1 MAKVKTFK
9 ARRLGN
15 AGAHRF
21 NRSNVPVCLPESGSY
36 YFVGEEV
43 LDKATLHPVQN
54 KELAAFTARGGL
66 GYEFPIQ
73 GWAAFETPT
82 AVCSHDQA
90 NNYVGFSYR
99 MYGPR
104 GGQTLNLDP
113 GYRMTESGTMIKF
126 EDLSGK
132 VHYIHTDSRDS
143 AYWNDKH
150 FITITQGDDLS
161 APEATYS
168 TSLSIATTYLDWSTF
183 YAREIKLI
191 HVDPVRKVLYFLAN
205 AYFNSAYPHYVDTFL
220 CTANFTTN
228 PVDGSLAVSNFRA
241 LTGQPSSN
249 TGAMV
254 HYGNKRQYVY
264 LGDTTTGD
272 AAFMMYVENDSNT
285 YSTSTTHY
293 WFSPGVNWNKDTT
306 RHRVVFFTYNHNTNS
321 SSIVSDL
328 NGSTGWGTGVADL
341 SANGYVGTTHCSTF
355 TQSPIVGE
363 ESVYYSYQLVVART
377 TNTPA
382 LARIRWNKSNNT
394 FGFKICTITF
404 PGTDTWANYFTH
416 PNAPLGNTTHYLKTE
431 LVTKTA
437 HLTVD
442 TLGNWFVSLFNQ
454 NGWSQVESVV
464 AGTNEQNCLVLQ
476 VNPADTSVLTFHSVV
491 PAFSSLAATF
501 PDSNGRRIISIKNG
515 LLEIYDWTAAGWSSS
530 LTASGSFYGVTQDS
544 QGNIWGLELPTN
556 VLTTTEGTPSPAGNS
571 ANDASFSC
579 SLHLLS
585 VDIPNVASIT
595 FEDPSLEYTGTNLTT
610 NLVVNAYSSA
620 GSRIASNVTLTL
632 SGPNAVFTTNGLK
645 SISISTSAAGD
656 TLVGITISGAGYI
669 NASASFEL

>member
-9 ARRLGN
+9 ARKLGT

-36 YFVGEEV
+36 YFVGDEV

-66 GYEFPIQ
+66 GYDFPIQ
-73 GWAAFETPT
+73 GWTAFETPT

-132 VHYIHTDSRDS
+132 VHYIHTDSRDV
-143 AYWNDKH
+143 AYWNNLH
-150 FITITQGDDLS
+150 NITITQGDDFS

-168 TSLSIATTYLDWSTF
+168 IALNVSGAYLDWTTF
-183 YAREIKLI
+183 YARVTKLI
-191 HVDPVRKVLYFLAN
+191 HVDPVKKVLYFLAN
-205 AYFNSAYPHYVDTFL
+205 AYFNTAYPHYVDTFL

-228 PVDGSLAVSNFRA
+228 PVDGSLGISNFRT

-249 TGAMV
+249 SGAMV

-264 LGDTTTGD
+264 LGDTAAGN
-272 AAFMMYVENDSNT
+272 AAFMMYVENDINT
-285 YSTSTTHY
+285 YSTSTSHFWYTPNSY
-293 WFSPGVNWNKDTT
+293 WNKDTLK
-306 RHRVVFFTYNHNTNS
+306 HRVVFFTYNHSTNS
-321 SSIVSDL
+321 SSIISDL
-328 NGSTGWGTGVADL
+328 NGNTGWGTGVADL
-341 SANGYVGTTHCSTF
+341 SANGYVGTTHCSTL
-355 TQSPIVGE
+355 TQSPIAGE
-363 ESVYYSYQLVVART
+363 ETVYYSYQIVVSKTGQA
-377 TNTPA
+377 PS
-382 LARIRWNKSNNT
+382 LARISWDKSNDT
-394 FGFKICTITF
+394 FGYKICTVTF
-404 PGTDTWANYFTH
+404 PGTDTWSNYFTH
-416 PNAPLGNTTHYLKTE
+416 ANAPLANATHYLKTE

-442 TLGNWFVSLFNQ
+442 ASGDWFVSLFNQ
-454 NGWSQVESVV
+454 NCWSGVESVV
-464 AGTNEQNCLVLQ
+464 AGTNEQNCLVLE
-476 VNPADTSVLTFHSVV
+476 VDPTDTSVLTFHSVV
-491 PAFSSLAATF
+491 PSFNSLAATF

-515 LLEIYDWTAAGWSSS
+515 SLEVYDWTAAGWASS
-530 LTASGSFYGVTQDS
+530 LTAAGAFYGVTEDS
-544 QGNIWGLELPTN
+544 QGNIWGLELPTSILDS
-556 VLTTTEGTPSPAGNS
+556 VEGKPSSGNATS
-571 ANDASFSC
+571 DATFSC
-579 SLHLLS
+579 TLHLLS
-585 VDIPNVASIT
+585 VDIPNTVSVA
-595 FEDPSLEYTGTNLTT
+595 FEDPTLEYTGSNITT
-610 NLVVNAYSSA
+610 NLVINAYSSA

-632 SGPNAVFTTNGLK
+632 TGPNVVFTTNGLK
-645 SISISTSAAGD
+645 AISLSTSAAGD

-669 NASASFEL
+669 NASASFDL